1 MAILVIEDH
10 ADNLDLMRYLLGEFG
25 YTALSAEN
33 GLNGVELAERE
44 SPDLI
49 LCDIQLPDI
58 DGFEV
63 ARRLKRHPLLRAIPL
78 VAITALAMVGDRE
91 RVLAA
96 GFDGYIPK
104 PISPETF
111 VGDVELFLKPARKS

>member
-10 ADNLDLMRYLLGEFG
+10 VDNLDLMRYLLGAFG
-25 YTALSAEN
+25 YTALSAED
-33 GLNGVELAERE
+33 GVTGIALAESE
-44 SPDLI
+44 GPDLI

-58 DGFEV
+58 DGFEI
-63 ARRLKRHPLLRAIPL
+63 ARRLKRHARLREIPL

-96 GFDGYIPK
+96 GFDGYISK
-104 PISPETF
+104 PINPETF
-111 VGDVELFLKPARKS
+111 VDDVEIFLKAATKS